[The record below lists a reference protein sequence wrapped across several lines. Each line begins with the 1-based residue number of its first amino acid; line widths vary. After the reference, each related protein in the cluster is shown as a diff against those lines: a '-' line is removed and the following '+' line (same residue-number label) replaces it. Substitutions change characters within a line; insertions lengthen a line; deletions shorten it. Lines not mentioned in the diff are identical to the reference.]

1 MHCQGKL
8 SKGLNEDGVNS
19 ELAWYLQQRHVT
31 GKLSINAKISVQQV
45 ICVSVLWVSTKG
57 FLRKSEGFHLKRQVA
72 CISTHETMTMFL

>member
-19 ELAWYLQQRHVT
+19 ELSWYLQQKHVI

-45 ICVSVLWVSTKG
+45 ICVPVLKG
-57 FLRKSEGFHLKRQVA
+57 ILRKSEGFHLKRQVA
-72 CISTHETMTMFL
+72 CISTHGTMTMFL